1 MGRESQHIVRN
12 DQLHTKEGEKEGQKI
27 DVRHT
32 EVNKSTSKVAIGGND
47 FKCKQNKHFNQS
59 RYINAYY
66 RGMEK
71 CPSGQEHFL
80 LLERTQI

>member
-1 MGRESQHIVRN
+1 M
-12 DQLHTKEGEKEGQKI
+12 
-27 DVRHT
+27 
-32 EVNKSTSKVAIGGND
+32 AIGGND

-59 RYINAYY
+59 RYINTYY